1 MPWRKELSYTVEE
14 GAAATTHRGGRNRR
28 ARPQPGLLPRQ
39 RERERVKNRWL
50 HVVKIRMRTPPCW
63 TRERE
68 RKEET

>member
-1 MPWRKELSYTVEE
+1 VEE
-14 GAAATTHRGGRNRR
+14 GTVAPGPSRGRCR
-28 ARPQPGLLPRQ
+28 A